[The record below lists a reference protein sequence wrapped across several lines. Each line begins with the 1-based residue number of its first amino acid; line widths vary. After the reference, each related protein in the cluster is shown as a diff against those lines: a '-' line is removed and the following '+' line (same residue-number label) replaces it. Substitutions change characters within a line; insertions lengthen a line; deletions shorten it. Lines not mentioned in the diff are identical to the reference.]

1 MNLFFKFFIIS
12 FLCCN
17 YLAAEDDPFAIFK
30 LPSKKATVHY
40 IKKGNKEFICVKGS
54 ELENYKVVDNEN
66 GVSLKIKDHNV
77 KAKADLSS
85 KSDYLKLVASSVNKD
100 GSNIKLNMKGK
111 QGFKVYKRKSGL
123 VLAMGPGYK
132 EVSEDL
138 LEELETEVSSS
149 SNLDRELDALIS
161 ESMSGSQTPA
171 TKSELDSI
179 IADLES
185 GKVSTGPSSGEI
197 DRIIN
202 EADNDLYSYEQKKIE
217 KEMGKPIKLEKIS
230 LSKIDDKIQ
239 VVIRTNKAVKY
250 EQISSDKKYRVTIDL
265 PNTVIAKNMGKINVS
280 KSEGLVRSVG
290 YKQLKGPYP
299 ISRVIVNMSDTI
311 EPRLSQK
318 RDKIFVD
325 FMLGDYIDR
334 EIQRILTEVE
344 IDYQSASK
352 LIAQTDYKK
361 KFFCVGSE
369 DYLSKPVAFIGRKMS
384 IQVFDANILDV
395 LRMIQEV
402 GNISLVVSD
411 KVKGTVNVSLK
422 NVHWDQAL
430 SVVLQNAG
438 LACVRQGSVMR
449 VSYLEDLMRERKLAR
464 AARDAYRNLEPLKI
478 MVARYTLLDSSDLER
493 KLSVL
498 LSNRGKI
505 AVDDSTKTVVIY
517 DMEDVIDKADGL
529 ISLIDVNSRVVKM

>member
-17 YLAAEDDPFAIFK
+17 CLAAEDDPFAIFK

-40 IKKGNKEFICVKGS
+40 IKKGKKEFICVKGS

-85 KSDYLKLVASSVNKD
+85 KSDYLKLVSSSVNKD

-138 LEELETEVSSS
+138 LEELEAEVSSS

-217 KEMGKPIKLEKIS
+217 QEMGKPIKLEKIS

-265 PNTVIAKNMGKINVS
+265 PNTVIAKNIGKIDVS
-280 KSEGLVRSVG
+280 KSEGLVQSVG

-318 RDKIFVD
+318 RDKIFID

-334 EIQRILTEVE
+334 EIQRILAEVE

-361 KFFCVGSE
+361 KFFCVDSE

-464 AARDAYRNLEPLKI
+464 AAMDAYRNLEPLKI